1 MGAKNSMTT
10 RDDFH
15 FGGVVRCRSRVRMLA
30 KSGVF
35 ASCFCL
41 WLVLATGVAVAQNNL
56 ATADWPMDTL
66 RLKDGR
72 VLKGLLQSKRDGEV
86 EFIEIVRP
94 RGRPMYGVLYPI
106 APGEMQELISISDE
120 DRRILSERFAEFR
133 HRAVVEAG
141 RLEALPLETVE
152 RERQAWY
159 VYQGPWFTLDSTA
172 DEVTTRR
179 CIVRIEQTFRAYR
192 LILPPR
198 TAERRNLRIVL
209 HGSMDDYRTHL
220 RTLGLDIANP
230 AYFSVAHNEIVAGSD
245 LSQYAGELA
254 RASAQSEA
262 TRREYL
268 ELDRS
273 LAAKLKELSDEMQ
286 RRGFTK
292 DEIKAEL
299 QARRNAWSSKLQKME
314 QKLAEIRRRN
324 DARFAQVTQD
334 MFRRLGHEAF
344 HAYVENYVFPHDQGA
359 LPRWLNEG
367 LAQIFEFGQLEADS
381 LRVDAPDRSMVARLQ
396 SDLRGERPLSL
407 RRLLAADGREFVK
420 THGTEST
427 NRYYLY
433 AWGLAWYLVFE
444 FDLLQN
450 QSLDA
455 YAMASGDPVKQFE
468 QLVGQSLEEFEPR
481 WREAMLRLK

>member
-1 MGAKNSMTT
+1 MTT
-10 RDDFH
+10 HDNARKDS
-15 FGGVVRCRSRVRMLA
+15 VVRRWSWSHSLA
-30 KSGVF
+30 KACLF
-35 ASCFCL
+35 ASAFCL
-41 WLVLATGVAVAQNNL
+41 LFALTADSAIAQNNP
-56 ATADWPMDTL
+56 ATAEWPMDTL

-72 VLKGLLQSKRDGEV
+72 VLKGLVQSRRDGEV

-94 RGRPMYGVLYPI
+94 RGKPMYGVLYPI
-106 APGEMQELISISDE
+106 APGEVQELVSISDE
-120 DRRILSERFAEFR
+120 DRRTLSERFAEFR

-152 RERQAWY
+152 RERQTWY

-172 DEVTTRR
+172 DEATTRR

-198 TAERRNLRIVL
+198 TSERRNLRIVL

-230 AYFSVAHNEIVAGSD
+230 AYFSVTHNEIVAGSD

-254 RASAQSEA
+254 KASAQSEA

-268 ELDRS
+268 DLDQG
-273 LAAKLKELSDEMQ
+273 LGDKLKQLSDEMQ

-292 DEIKAEL
+292 DEIKSEL

-344 HAYVENYVFPHDQGA
+344 HAYVENYVFPHDQGD

-381 LRVDAPDRSMVARLQ
+381 LRIDAPDKSLVARLQ
-396 SDLRGERPLSL
+396 RDLRGERPLAL
-407 RRLLAADGREFVK
+407 RRLLAADGRQFVK

-427 NRYYLY
+427 SRHYLY

-444 FDLLQN
+444 FDLLRN
-450 QSLDA
+450 QTLETYANGSAGGDA
-455 YAMASGDPVKQFE
+455 VKQFE